1 MSSLVAATYAESL
14 FEAAC
19 DDGCEKELLDEIDAL
34 EQIILLNPDF
44 VRLLCVP
51 NIEKSEKHTLI
62 DNIFKGKTHIYLVN
76 FLKLLVDKG
85 RVSSLSEIIREYRK
99 CYRKKYRITKA
110 EVITVTPLSDRLK
123 QKLTEKLEKITGMKV
138 ELDLKV
144 NPEIIG
150 GMVINMDYRQFD
162 ASVKT
167 QLHQLRD
174 FIGAAKP
181 Q

>member
-1 MSSLVAATYAESL
+1 MASLVAATYAGSL

-19 DDGCEKELLDEIDAL
+19 EDGCEKELLGEIDAL
-34 EQIILLNPDF
+34 EQIILQSPDF
-44 VRLLCVP
+44 VRVLSAP

-62 DNIFKGKTHIYLVN
+62 DDIFKDKAHIYLVN
-76 FLKLLVDKG
+76 FLKLLVDMG
-85 RVSSLSEIIREYRK
+85 RSSSIGEIIGEYRK

-110 EVITVTPLSDRLK
+110 DVVTAAPISDRLK
-123 QKLTEKLEKITGMKV
+123 QKLKEKLEKITGMTV

-144 NPEIIG
+144 NPDILG
-150 GMVINMDYRQFD
+150 GMVVTMDYRQFD

-174 FIGAAKP
+174 FISAAKP